1 MRIDVTNH
9 TTLCFLPISPL
20 SLATQSHQWYSWGP
34 PNMQCRLCAT
44 CWLYWKKYGG
54 LKMPTQSEEEKLL
67 PSPTTEVYER
77 QSFMLRNVIQWLD
90 TPWKHKYS
98 TG

>member
-1 MRIDVTNH
+1 MNFESWKLFEYVCIGVINYIA
-9 TTLCFLPISPL
+9 FFVFSYFPP

-54 LKMPTQSEEEKLL
+54 LKMPTQSEEEKLS
-67 PSPTTEVYER
+67 PSPTAEVH
-77 QSFMLRNVIQWLD
+77 QQHCF
-90 TPWKHKYS
+90 
-98 TG
+98 